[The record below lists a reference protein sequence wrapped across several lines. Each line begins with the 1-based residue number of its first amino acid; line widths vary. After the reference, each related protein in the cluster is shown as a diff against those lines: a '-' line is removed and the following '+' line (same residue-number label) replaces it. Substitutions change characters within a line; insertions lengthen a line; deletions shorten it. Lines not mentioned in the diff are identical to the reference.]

1 MQTRGVCSFT
11 GFSNLTI
18 SIHISISKL
27 RVCYQLTIHW
37 FGEANNSQVPRKDVK
52 GFLALFAMPW
62 SQKDFAHTFS
72 KTITITAKEKL
83 SHTPGNCRCPADV
96 STVCDTCDSMSCD
109 PPTIQR
115 RLGISTPLKDI
126 WPVWNLDGCKMTLAH
141 GKSALL
147 TPSEHLKLW
156 SMWTILGPHLHPQKM
171 TPEMMLAP
179 HILYLSFFQGG
190 Y

>member
-1 MQTRGVCSFT
+1 MQTRRVCSFT
-11 GFSNLTI
+11 GFSNLT
-18 SIHISISKL
+18 ISKL

-37 FGEANNSQVPRKDVK
+37 FGEANNSQVPQKDVK
-52 GFLALFAMPW
+52 GFLAPFAMPNHHHHR
-62 SQKDFAHTFS
+62 QGKAQ
-72 KTITITAKEKL
+72 EKL
-83 SHTPGNCRCPADV
+83 SHTPGNCRCPAEV

-141 GKSALL
+141 GKSAFL

-156 SMWTILGPHLHPQKM
+156 SMWTIFGPPF
-171 TPEMMLAP
+171 AP
-179 HILYLSFFQGG
+179 AKNDPRNDVGPTYFKP
-190 Y
+190 